1 MARSNRRPNVRTLKT
16 LLVLAAFSL
25 FAHARAADL
34 GQPVM
39 LVASPQLNHAIYGGS
54 VIVAA
59 PIGDGLHIG
68 FIVNRPTKIKLG
80 QLFPEHSPSQKVV
93 DPVYFGGPADAGL
106 LFAIVERGE
115 SPGGAT
121 LPLANGL
128 FLTFDGPTV
137 DRIIETE
144 PEHARFYT
152 GLVTWRPGELQ
163 DEVSRGLWYVV
174 KPEASIVLRHST
186 QHLWDE
192 MLTRS
197 RLSAGA
203 I

>member
-1 MARSNRRPNVRTLKT
+1 MRTLKS
-16 LLVLAAFSL
+16 LLVLVSVALLSQV
-25 FAHARAADL
+25 RAADL

-39 LVASPQLNHAIYGGS
+39 LVASPQLSHAIYGGS

-59 PIGDGLHIG
+59 PIGDSLHIG
-68 FIVNRPTKIKLG
+68 FIVNRPTKVKLG
-80 QLFPEHSPSQKVV
+80 QLFPEHPPSQKVG

-106 LFAIVERGE
+106 LFAIVERNE

-121 LPLANGL
+121 LPLASGL
-128 FLTFDGPTV
+128 YLTFDGATV

-144 PEHARFYT
+144 PDHARFYT

-163 DEVSRGLWYVV
+163 DEVARGLWYVV
-174 KPEASIVLRHST
+174 KPEASVVLRRST
-186 QHLWDE
+186 KNLWDE
-192 MLTRS
+192 MITRS
-197 RLSAGA
+197 RLLGGA